1 MMEINQEAAGSALVL
16 VPTGRIDSSNAR
28 RFEDV
33 VIAALDGGAT
43 NVLLDLGGLAYI
55 SSAGLRVILMAAQKL
70 KAKGGALRLCG
81 LAPMIL
87 EVFEVSGFSK
97 LIPIHKDRGDGLAGW

>member
-1 MMEINQEAAGSALVL
+1 
-16 VPTGRIDSSNAR
+16 
-28 RFEDV
+28 
-33 VIAALDGGAT
+33 
-43 NVLLDLGGLAYI
+43 
-55 SSAGLRVILMAAQKL
+55 MAAQKL

-97 LIPIHKDRGDGLAGW
+97 LIPIYKDRAEGLAGW